1 MNRAFFVVLAPA
13 ALVAIGYVLVF
24 RQMGLRPPYGIL
36 AGMIAALVLGLL
48 WFGRRARKKA

>member
-13 ALVAIGYVLVF
+13 GLVAIGYVVVF

-36 AGMIAALVLGLL
+36 GGMIAALVLGFW
-48 WFGRRARKKA
+48 WFGRRARKKV